1 MTRPRRPGQG
11 GPPEKER
18 AFELLFREKTFA
30 LVWRWLTR
38 LGVPLR
44 DRGDLAQ
51 DVLLSAYLSFDN
63 YKPEISRPERWL
75 NRIAVHTAAHYR
87 ERAQY
92 RYEELVSEEEFPVLV
107 DQSKTPDELM
117 ISDQERLMVLELL
130 HHLDVD
136 AHSILVA
143 HDLDGVPMADLA
155 QQRGIPLSTAY
166 KWRARA
172 LAMFHDIVA
181 KRRRED
187 RKKEGPRFVVPVD
200 LAALFATAR
209 VAPRVPEDVRLSI
222 LRGVQES
229 VRAIEE
235 GGAGK
240 AAAGLNK
247 ALSDVTTWVKGLW
260 KLLQQLLPGAGVGPL
275 VAAPVAAAAI
285 AGALWL
291 ALREPDP
298 PPALAVTHVGPAITA
313 AVPPPVEPE
322 PPAPLPPPA
331 VAEPVEPPPR
341 SAPEPRRQR
350 LPEPESVERAPEPAE
365 AAEPAEPAQPAQPA
379 GALTTPGGDR
389 DMELFE
395 ACSKALDQRDWSR
408 AMKALERYER
418 EMPKS
423 AFGSERTVLWIR
435 ALRLAGRHSEARAL
449 LAQARLDSSINQ
461 GLLDELDENV
471 SRP

>member
-30 LVWRWLTR
+30 LVWRWLAR

-87 ERAQY
+87 ERAQH

-107 DQSKTPDELM
+107 DQSKAPDELM
-117 ISDQERLMVLELL
+117 MSDQERLMVLELL
-130 HHLDVD
+130 HQLDVD

-143 HDLDGVPMADLA
+143 HDLDGVPMADIA

-187 RKKEGPRFVVPVD
+187 RKKEGPRFVVPMDV
-200 LAALFATAR
+200 AALFASAQ
-209 VAPRVPEDVRLSI
+209 VAPRVPDDVRLAI

-229 VRAIEE
+229 ARALGDGIT
-235 GGAGK
+235 GS
-240 AAAGLNK
+240 AASGVGE
-247 ALSDVTTWVKGLW
+247 ALSDVTAWLKGLW
-260 KLLQQLLPGAGVGPL
+260 KLVVKAVTTAGAGPVI
-275 VAAPVAAAAI
+275 AAPVAATAA

-291 ALREPDP
+291 ALRAPDP
-298 PPALAVTHVGPAITA
+298 APAAMHVGPAITA
-313 AVPPPVEPE
+313 AVPPAVVEE
-322 PPAPLPPPA
+322 PA
-331 VAEPVEPPPR
+331 VEQEPGVEEEPATEEEPAEPPPR
-341 SAPEPRRQR
+341 STAAAPRPPQ
-350 LPEPESVERAPEPAE
+350 PARVGGRVAE
-365 AAEPAEPAQPAQPA
+365 EPAEPATAVSA
-379 GALTTPGGDR
+379 PGGDR
-389 DMELFE
+389 DIALFE
-395 ACSKALDQRDWSR
+395 VCSDALQRRDPLR
-408 AMKALERYER
+408 AIAALERYER

-449 LAQARLDSSINQ
+449 IAQARRDPAINQ
-461 GLLDELDENV
+461 RLLDELDEDV
-471 SRP
+471 IGR

>member
-18 AFELLFREKTFA
+18 AFELLFREKTFT

-87 ERAQY
+87 ERAQH
-92 RYEELVSEEEFPVLV
+92 RYEELVGEEEFPVLV
-107 DQSKTPDELM
+107 DQSKSADELI

-130 HHLDVD
+130 HKLDVD
-136 AHSILVA
+136 AHAILVA

-172 LAMFHDIVA
+172 LTMFHDLVA

-187 RKKEGPRFVVPVD
+187 RKKEGQRFAVPLDV
-200 LAALFATAR
+200 AALFASAR
-209 VAPRVPEDVRLSI
+209 VAPNVPDDVRLAI

-229 VRAIEE
+229 ARALED
-235 GGAGK
+235 GAVGSAASGAGK
-240 AAAGLNK
+240 ALGDAAAWL
-247 ALSDVTTWVKGLW
+247 KGLW
-260 KLLQQLLPGAGVGPL
+260 KPVVKLTATAGVGPA
-275 VAAPVAAAAI
+275 VAATAA

-291 ALREPDP
+291 ALRAPDP
-298 PPALAVTHVGPAITA
+298 PAPAAMHVAPAITA
-313 AVPPPVEPE
+313 AVPPPVAAPEPPPVDEPPPVEE
-322 PPAPLPPPA
+322 PPAPEA
-331 VAEPVEPPPR
+331 EEPVEPPPR
-341 SAPEPRRQR
+341 STAAAPRGRPPAPEP
-350 LPEPESVERAPEPAE
+350 EAPAVPA
-365 AAEPAEPAQPAQPA
+365 AVV
-379 GALTTPGGDR
+379 TTPGNDR
-389 DMELFE
+389 DIELFE
-395 ACSKALDQRDWSR
+395 ACSAAVQRRDPLR
-408 AMKALERYER
+408 AIAELERYER
-418 EMPKS
+418 EMPRS
-423 AFGSERTVLWIR
+423 AFGAERKVLWIR
-435 ALRLAGRHSEARAL
+435 ALLLAGRHGEARAL
-449 LAQARLDSSINQ
+449 LEEARHDPAINQ
-461 GLLDELDENV
+461 RLLDELDV
-471 SRP
+471 RLIGR

>member
-87 ERAQY
+87 ERAQH
-92 RYEELVSEEEFPVLV
+92 RYEELVSEDEFPVLV

-143 HDLDGVPMADLA
+143 HDLDGVPMADIA

-172 LAMFHDIVA
+172 LALFHDIVA

-200 LAALFATAR
+200 LAALVASAR
-209 VAPRVPEDVRLSI
+209 VAPRVPDDVRLSI
-222 LRGVQES
+222 LRGVQEAA
-229 VRAIEE
+229 RALED
-235 GGAGK
+235 GAAGK
-240 AAAGLNK
+240 AASGAGK
-247 ALSDVTTWVKGLW
+247 ALSDVTAWLKGLW
-260 KLLQQLLPGAGVGPL
+260 KLVSTAGVGP
-275 VAAPVAAAAI
+275 VIAAPVAATAV

-291 ALREPDP
+291 ALRAPAE
-298 PPALAVTHVGPAITA
+298 PPAPAVMHVGPAIA
-313 AVPPPVEPE
+313 AVVPPPAVEPELLAVEPE
-322 PPAPLPPPA
+322 PPVAEPEPPS
-331 VAEPVEPPPR
+331 VDAEPVEPPPR
-341 SAPEPRRQR
+341 STAAARRPR
-350 LPEPESVERAPEPAE
+350 PP
-365 AAEPAEPAQPAQPA
+365 EPAEPAPEPVAPARA
-379 GALTTPGGDR
+379 VTTPGGDR
-389 DMELFE
+389 DIELFE
-395 ACSKALDQRDWSR
+395 ACSEALQRREPLR
-408 AMKALERYER
+408 AIAALERYER

-435 ALRLAGRHSEARAL
+435 ALRLAGRLGEARAL
-449 LAQARLDSSINQ
+449 FEQARLDPAINQ
-461 GLLDELDENV
+461 RLLDELEDSLMV
-471 SRP
+471 P

>member
-18 AFELLFREKTFA
+18 AFELLFREKTFT
-30 LVWRWLTR
+30 LIWRWLTR

-87 ERAQY
+87 ERAQH
-92 RYEELVSEEEFPVLV
+92 RYEELVPEEEFPALV
-107 DQSKTPDELM
+107 DQSKTADELM

-172 LAMFHDIVA
+172 LAMFHDVVA
-181 KRRRED
+181 KRRREE
-187 RKKEGPRFVVPVD
+187 RKKEGPRFVLPLD
-200 LAALFATAR
+200 LAAIFATAR
-209 VAPRVPEDVRLSI
+209 VAPSMPDDVRLSI

-229 VRAIEE
+229 ARALQE
-235 GGAGK
+235 GSAGKATAGAGK
-240 AAAGLNK
+240 ALNE
-247 ALSDVTTWVKGLW
+247 ATGWLKGLV
-260 KLLQQLLPGAGVGPL
+260 KLVQQLLPTAGVGPL
-275 VAAPVAAAAI
+275 VAAPVAATAA

-291 ALREPDP
+291 ALRTPDQPPPPTVRHFAPEIITAVPSP
-298 PPALAVTHVGPAITA
+298 PPAEPEAPPAEPA
-313 AVPPPVEPE
+313 PPVEP
-322 PPAPLPPPA
+322 PAP
-331 VAEPVEPPPR
+331 EPVQPPPR
-341 SAPEPRRQR
+341 SAPVERRAR
-350 LPEPESVERAPEPAE
+350 VPAPDREERAPAPVAPEAPAVE
-365 AAEPAEPAQPAQPA
+365 REV
-379 GALTTPGGDR
+379 PGSSR
-389 DMELFE
+389 DIALFE
-395 ACSKALDQRDWSR
+395 ACTAAVQRREPAR
-408 AMKALERYER
+408 AIAELERYER
-418 EMPKS
+418 EVPQS
-423 AFGSERTVLWIR
+423 AFGVERKVLWIR
-435 ALRLAGRHSEARAL
+435 ALLLAGRFPEARAL
-449 LAQARLDSSINQ
+449 LDEALLDPTIDRR
-461 GLLDELDENV
+461 LLDELDDAM
-471 SRP
+471 P

>member
-172 LAMFHDIVA
+172 LALFHDIVA

-229 VRAIEE
+229 ARAIEE
-235 GGAGK
+235 GGTGK
-240 AAAGLNK
+240 AAAGFDK
-247 ALSDVTTWVKGLW
+247 ALSDVTTWVKGLR
-260 KLLQQLLPGAGVGPL
+260 KLLQQLLPSAGVGPL
-275 VAAPVAAAAI
+275 VAAPVVVAVV

-291 ALREPDP
+291 ALRAPEPR
-298 PPALAVTHVGPAITA
+298 PAPAVMHVGPAITA
-313 AVPPPVEPE
+313 SASPPVEPE
-322 PPAPLPPPA
+322 PPALLPLPAAP
-331 VAEPVEPPPR
+331 EPVEPPPR

-350 LPEPESVERAPEPAE
+350 LQEPERSERAPE
-365 AAEPAEPAQPAQPA
+365 AAEPAETT
-379 GALTTPGGDR
+379 GELTTPGGDR

-395 ACSKALDQRDWSR
+395 ACSAALDQRDASR
-408 AMKALERYER
+408 AIRELERYER

-449 LAQARLDSSINQ
+449 LAQARRDSSIKQ

-471 SRP
+471 SGP

>member
-18 AFELLFREKTFA
+18 AFELLFREKTFT

-87 ERAQY
+87 ERAQH
-92 RYEELVSEEEFPVLV
+92 RYEELVGEEDFPVLV
-107 DQSKTPDELM
+107 DQSKSADERI

-130 HHLDVD
+130 HKLDAD
-136 AHSILVA
+136 AHSILVG

-172 LAMFHDIVA
+172 LAMFHDLVA

-187 RKKEGPRFVVPVD
+187 RKKEGQRFAVPLDV
-200 LAALFATAR
+200 AALFASAR
-209 VAPRVPEDVRLSI
+209 VAPNVPDDVRLAI

-229 VRAIEE
+229 ARAL
-235 GGAGK
+235 GDGAAGSAASGAGK
-240 AAAGLNK
+240 A
-247 ALSDVTTWVKGLW
+247 LSDAAAWLQGLW
-260 KLLQQLLPGAGVGPL
+260 KPAVKLTATAGVAPA
-275 VAAPVAAAAI
+275 VAATAA

-291 ALREPDP
+291 ALRAPDP
-298 PPALAVTHVGPAITA
+298 PAPAAMHVAPAITA
-313 AVPPPVEPE
+313 AVPPPVAAPE
-322 PPAPLPPPA
+322 PPPVEEPPPA
-331 VAEPVEPPPR
+331 EEPPPVEEAPEPEAEEPVKPPPRRTAAAPRQRPPEPVE
-341 SAPEPRRQR
+341 
-350 LPEPESVERAPEPAE
+350 APEPAAP
-365 AAEPAEPAQPAQPA
+365 AAPATVV
-379 GALTTPGGDR
+379 TTPGGDR
-389 DMELFE
+389 DIALFE
-395 ACSKALDQRDWSR
+395 ASSAAVQRRDPLR
-408 AMKALERYER
+408 AIAELERYER
-418 EMPKS
+418 EMPRS
-423 AFGSERTVLWIR
+423 AFGAERKVLWIR
-435 ALRLAGRHSEARAL
+435 ALLLAGRHGEARAL
-449 LAQARLDSSINQ
+449 LEEARHDPAINQ
-461 GLLDELDENV
+461 RLLDELDERLNG
-471 SRP
+471 R

>member
-87 ERAQY
+87 ERAQH

-172 LAMFHDIVA
+172 LALFHDIVA

-235 GGAGK
+235 GGTGK

-247 ALSDVTTWVKGLW
+247 ALSDATTWVKGLW
-260 KLLQQLLPGAGVGPL
+260 KLLQQLLPSAGAGPL
-275 VAAPVAAAAI
+275 IAAPVAATVV
-285 AGALWL
+285 AGVIWL
-291 ALREPDP
+291 ALRKPDP
-298 PPALAVTHVGPAITA
+298 PPAPAVMHVGPAITA

-322 PPAPLPPPA
+322 PPAPLPLPA

-350 LPEPESVERAPEPAE
+350 LPEPERVERAPE
-365 AAEPAEPAQPAQPA
+365 AAEPAPPA
-379 GALTTPGGDR
+379 GEPTKPGGDR

-395 ACSKALDQRDWSR
+395 ACSEALQQRDWSR
-408 AMKALERYER
+408 AIRELQRYER

-449 LAQARLDSSINQ
+449 LARARLDSSIKQ

-471 SRP
+471 SGP

>member
-87 ERAQY
+87 ERAQH

-143 HDLDGVPMADLA
+143 HDLDGVPMADIA

-172 LAMFHDIVA
+172 LALFHDIVA

-200 LAALFATAR
+200 LAALFASAR
-209 VAPRVPEDVRLSI
+209 VAPRVPDDVRLSI
-222 LRGVQES
+222 LRGVQEAA
-229 VRAIEE
+229 RALEDGAAGKAA

-240 AAAGLNK
+240 AASGAGK
-247 ALSDVTTWVKGLW
+247 ALSDASAWLKGLW
-260 KLLQQLLPGAGVGPL
+260 KLVSTAGVGP
-275 VAAPVAAAAI
+275 VIAAPVAATAV

-291 ALREPDP
+291 ARRAPDQ
-298 PPALAVTHVGPAITA
+298 PPAPAVMHVGPAITA
-313 AVPPPVEPE
+313 AMPPPAMEPEPPAVEPE
-322 PPAPLPPPA
+322 PPVVEPEPPPVA
-331 VAEPVEPPPR
+331 AEPVEPPPR
-341 SAPEPRRQR
+341 STAAARRPRPPEPVEPAPEP
-350 LPEPESVERAPEPAE
+350 VAPAREV
-365 AAEPAEPAQPAQPA
+365 
-379 GALTTPGGDR
+379 TTPGGDR
-389 DMELFE
+389 DIALFE
-395 ACSKALDQRDWSR
+395 ACSEAVQRREPLR
-408 AMKALERYER
+408 AIAALERYER

-423 AFGSERTVLWIR
+423 AFGAERTVLWIR
-435 ALRLAGRHSEARAL
+435 ALRLAGRLGEARAL
-449 LAQARLDSSINQ
+449 LEQARLDPAISQ
-461 GLLDELDENV
+461 RLLDELEDSLIV
-471 SRP
+471 P